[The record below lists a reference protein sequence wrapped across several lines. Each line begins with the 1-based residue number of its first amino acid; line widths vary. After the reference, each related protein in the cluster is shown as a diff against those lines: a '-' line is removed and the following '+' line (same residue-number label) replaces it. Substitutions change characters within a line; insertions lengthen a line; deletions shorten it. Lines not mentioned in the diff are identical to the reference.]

1 MGQTNIALADVR
13 TFRSLAGLPASDP
26 QVLLVPGS
34 NDPGIVNSEIKE
46 ADLDV
51 EWAGAVAPNASI
63 VFVYT
68 KNVFDAMNYAIA
80 HDLAP
85 VISISYGL
93 CEQLLTSGNVASFMQ
108 TTSQANAEGIT
119 IVAASGDNGAADC
132 DSAALATHGLA
143 VDFPASLPTVT
154 GIGGTEFNEGTG
166 TLWNT
171 TNSPAPNGG
180 SAISYIPE
188 KVWNDTVAGSEP
200 SASGGGK
207 STFFPKPSWQTGVGV
222 PNDSARDVPDV
233 SIAASADHDG
243 YVVCTQ
249 GSCVTG
255 YRNMDNGNLA
265 VVGGTSIGVPTFA
278 GVLALINQQTALAQG
293 NVGTGQGNVN
303 YVLYPLAANSTNI
316 FHDITTGNNLV
327 ACQAASTADCPAGG
341 SGSIGFQ
348 ATAGYDLA
356 TGLGSM
362 NVYNLVT
369 TWPII
374 SPTTGTTGDFQLS
387 VSPANLSL
395 AQGATGTAQISM
407 AGINGFAPSGS
418 SSFSCS
424 VPSGLAG
431 VGCSVQPS
439 AANTWTLTVTTVS
452 AGLTVRNLLR
462 HWHFPVSDSPALP
475 IFAGVT
481 AAGVLV
487 FLALLL
493 VRRNHAGFGLNFA
506 RFPLPVSGTYRRSGL
521 AFALVCVMGAVCFG
535 CNSSGHTQ
543 TPASNGTTSTSTSTS
558 AGTSSRSGAIT
569 IQGTNSGI
577 THTVQISVTVN

>member
-1 MGQTNIALADVR
+1 V
-13 TFRSLAGLPASDP
+13 
-26 QVLLVPGS
+26 VP
-34 NDPGIVNSEIKE
+34 
-46 ADLDV
+46 
-51 EWAGAVAPNASI
+51 
-63 VFVYT
+63 
-68 KNVFDAMNYAIA
+68 
-80 HDLAP
+80 
-85 VISISYGL
+85 
-93 CEQLLTSGNVASFMQ
+93 
-108 TTSQANAEGIT
+108 
-119 IVAASGDNGAADC
+119 
-132 DSAALATHGLA
+132 
-143 VDFPASLPTVT
+143 
-154 GIGGTEFNEGTG
+154 
-166 TLWNT
+166 
-171 TNSPAPNGG
+171 
-180 SAISYIPE
+180 
-188 KVWNDTVAGSEP
+188 
-200 SASGGGK
+200 
-207 STFFPKPSWQTGVGV
+207 
-222 PNDSARDVPDV
+222 
-233 SIAASADHDG
+233 
-243 YVVCTQ
+243 
-249 GSCVTG
+249 
-255 YRNMDNGNLA
+255 
-265 VVGGTSIGVPTFA
+265 
-278 GVLALINQQTALAQG
+278 
-293 NVGTGQGNVN
+293 
-303 YVLYPLAANSTNI
+303 
-316 FHDITTGNNLV
+316 
-327 ACQAASTADCPAGG
+327 CQAASSADCPTGG

-374 SPTTGTTGDFQLS
+374 SPTTGTTSDFQLS

-407 AGINGFAPSGS
+407 AGINGFAPSGA

-424 VPSGLAG
+424 VPSGLTG

-452 AGLTVRNLLR
+452 AGLTQHVVRNLPR
-462 HWHFPVSDSPALP
+462 AWHFSVSDSPALR
-475 IFAGVT
+475 IFVRLTAG
-481 AAGVLV
+481 GILGL
-487 FLALLL
+487 LALLL